1 MPYSRYGGGPQDNRG
16 QGQNVSHAY
25 FFANY
30 CTQHFSTLFKMD
42 AMPTFQ
48 INNLCRQT
56 MMNVK
61 IGFLK
66 KFCETNF
73 FVTNLTVN

>member
-25 FFANY
+25 FLANH

-48 INNLCRQT
+48 IKN
-56 MMNVK
+56 
-61 IGFLK
+61 IDGP
-66 KFCETNF
+66 
-73 FVTNLTVN
+73 

>member
-25 FFANY
+25 FLTNY

-48 INNLCRQT
+48 IKHQLRQT
-56 MMNVK
+56 VMKVK
-61 IGFLK
+61 IYFLNK
-66 KFCETNF
+66 IM
-73 FVTNLTVN
+73 